1 MCSRAPAPQV
11 LATYF
16 GATCCLFRV
25 SIDVIRATYN
35 DNHKNFNRLL
45 KYSDANPTNN
55 KTSKKEDSTLLKN
68 IGAQDPVVVGTFR
81 NHGETFLYG
90 TFDEKQP
97 QSSSPVEVSAGE
109 EFFSSL
115 RPLILNTDADMST
128 NDELDTTSSNLF
140 AKSGGIRAANSSKF
154 TKISTISHLLIL
166 AFFLL
171 DLKFS
176 SLSTL
181 PVMFT
186 IIYILCTSFSSFT
199 CIILNLRDPQRQRFS
214 SCQRL
219 LYIASSAA
227 LLYGGLYAVVFD
239 RDYESFLSET
249 SSWDLCALV
258 ALVMY
263 LLVSLWECKM
273 CPYPSRADKQDET
286 PALSRKAIFTMLRPY
301 FWPDAVNDS
310 NTYDSAMLNRVRA
323 ILTYVCVALAKV
335 CTLFAPILIGRAS
348 TALSRSEYHECLKY
362 SVIYSTAIFT
372 ANFLKEAQGL
382 LYLKVSQTAFVQLS
396 EIVFYHLHSLSL
408 DWHLNKKLGEVIRS
422 MDRGISACD
431 SIMKFLFLRLV
442 PTITEC
448 IMVVIIFASYFK
460 HFALSVAVFLFV
472 FIYAVLTIVL
482 TLWRRRFRKNL
493 SKSDNDWHGRCT
505 DSLMNFETVKY
516 FTAEKYEM
524 VQFSDTV
531 KRYQRQN
538 VAVEASISLLNVLQS
553 FLFQA
558 CLFTSLALSAMDI
571 KCKMD
576 CCVQKG
582 CAGNSLCCSE
592 IADCPGMAIGDFVS
606 VFSYVIQLFTPLN
619 FLGSIYQTIV
629 MATVDLSNLLAIL
642 AVMPEVRDAPDAMKL
657 SAAIP
662 KETDIAVEFENVS
675 FHYPSQDGNQG
686 LKNVSFKMRRGTVTA
701 IVGHTGSGK
710 TTLSRLLFRFYDVNQ
725 GAIRVNG
732 VDVRAVT
739 QKSLR
744 EQIGVVP
751 QSAELF
757 NDSIRNNI
765 LYGKRNATDEELQ
778 RVIKA
783 AQLDRFIASLPNGW
797 HTIVGDR
804 GLRLSGGE
812 KQRTA
817 IARCLLK
824 DPPFL
829 VLDEATS
836 SLDSLTESSVQDA
849 LDELRNERTCLVV
862 AHRLGTIRNAD
873 NIIVLSNGQIIEQGI
888 HEELLAKNGVYAEM
902 WSMQL
907 HTPEQDYPSQSDVFT
922 EQISRGT

>member
-1 MCSRAPAPQV
+1 
-11 LATYF
+11 
-16 GATCCLFRV
+16 
-25 SIDVIRATYN
+25 
-35 DNHKNFNRLL
+35 
-45 KYSDANPTNN
+45 
-55 KTSKKEDSTLLKN
+55 
-68 IGAQDPVVVGTFR
+68 
-81 NHGETFLYG
+81 
-90 TFDEKQP
+90 
-97 QSSSPVEVSAGE
+97 
-109 EFFSSL
+109 
-115 RPLILNTDADMST
+115 
-128 NDELDTTSSNLF
+128 
-140 AKSGGIRAANSSKF
+140 
-154 TKISTISHLLIL
+154 
-166 AFFLL
+166 
-171 DLKFS
+171 
-176 SLSTL
+176 
-181 PVMFT
+181 
-186 IIYILCTSFSSFT
+186 
-199 CIILNLRDPQRQRFS
+199 
-214 SCQRL
+214 
-219 LYIASSAA
+219 
-227 LLYGGLYAVVFD
+227 
-239 RDYESFLSET
+239 
-249 SSWDLCALV
+249 
-258 ALVMY
+258 
-263 LLVSLWECKM
+263 
-273 CPYPSRADKQDET
+273 
-286 PALSRKAIFTMLRPY
+286 
-301 FWPDAVNDS
+301 
-310 NTYDSAMLNRVRA
+310 
-323 ILTYVCVALAKV
+323 
-335 CTLFAPILIGRAS
+335 
-348 TALSRSEYHECLKY
+348 
-362 SVIYSTAIFT
+362 
-372 ANFLKEAQGL
+372 
-382 LYLKVSQTAFVQLS
+382 
-396 EIVFYHLHSLSL
+396 
-408 DWHLNKKLGEVIRS
+408 
-422 MDRGISACD
+422 
-431 SIMKFLFLRLV
+431 
-442 PTITEC
+442 
-448 IMVVIIFASYFK
+448 
-460 HFALSVAVFLFV
+460 
-472 FIYAVLTIVL
+472 
-482 TLWRRRFRKNL
+482 
-493 SKSDNDWHGRCT
+493 
-505 DSLMNFETVKY
+505 
-516 FTAEKYEM
+516 
-524 VQFSDTV
+524 
-531 KRYQRQN
+531 
-538 VAVEASISLLNVLQS
+538 
-553 FLFQA
+553 
-558 CLFTSLALSAMDI
+558 
-571 KCKMD
+571 
-576 CCVQKG
+576 
-582 CAGNSLCCSE
+582 
-592 IADCPGMAIGDFVS
+592 MAIGDFVS